1 MPRCCRNSR
10 RDGWWHDP
18 AQSEKLRAAL
28 DAALRALSDAAALAR
43 SRIDPVA
50 RFHLGNGARLERI
63 NWLGNTAPR
72 GIQESFGIMVN
83 YLYDHDSIEDNHEAF
98 VRDGTIVRSP
108 DVDALLATD
117 RIAAL
122 ASGATERRS
131 HGDTT
136 SKFGAGA
143 ICARC
148 NQTSH
153 DHHRRRDIMM
163 MNRRTFSTALLAG
176 AAASLISTRG
186 MAANAAPAKARN
198 VVLVHGLFADGSCWS
213 EVIARLQA
221 AGLNATAVQNP
232 LTTLPEAVAS
242 AERVLA
248 RQDGPT
254 VLVGHSF
261 SGMIVTEAGVHPNVS
276 ALVYV
281 AARAPDAGEDYTAL
295 AKTYPTPPASAGIV
309 FDGDEGRLSEAAFL
323 RDFAGD
329 LPEAKAKVLYA
340 VQEPF
345 HKALLAGKTT
355 HAAWRSKP
363 SFYAVSTEDRTINP
377 DLERFMAKRMG
388 AKTIEVKASHLSL
401 ISHPD
406 TITRLILEAAG
417 QS

>member
-1 MPRCCRNSR
+1 
-10 RDGWWHDP
+10 
-18 AQSEKLRAAL
+18 
-28 DAALRALSDAAALAR
+28 
-43 SRIDPVA
+43 
-50 RFHLGNGARLERI
+50 
-63 NWLGNTAPR
+63 
-72 GIQESFGIMVN
+72 MV
-83 YLYDHDSIEDNHEAF
+83 
-98 VRDGTIVRSP
+98 
-108 DVDALLATD
+108 
-117 RIAAL
+117 
-122 ASGATERRS
+122 
-131 HGDTT
+131 
-136 SKFGAGA
+136 
-143 ICARC
+143 
-148 NQTSH
+148 
-153 DHHRRRDIMM
+153 
-163 MNRRTFSTALLAG
+163 MNRRTFSTALLTG

-186 MAANAAPAKARN
+186 MAANATAEKARN

-254 VLVGHSF
+254 VLVGPSF

-295 AKTYPTPPASAGIV
+295 AKTYPTPPATARIV
-309 FDGDEGRLSEAAFL
+309 FDGDEGGFPERAFVPAL
-323 RDFAGD
+323 AGD

-363 SFYAVSTEDRTINP
+363 SYYAVSTEDRTIN
-377 DLERFMAKRMG
+377 
-388 AKTIEVKASHLSL
+388 
-401 ISHPD
+401 
-406 TITRLILEAAG
+406 
-417 QS
+417 